1 MKENNDIIDTLPK
14 AIFII
19 PMRGCPVFP
28 GLFTTIEVSD
38 KQDIDIIRHCEQYN
52 GFGLVMLRNEGKD
65 TRNLT
70 EDDFYKVGTYVRVK
84 NQINTIYG
92 TRTYRIFAVLNH
104 TVSDWDAS
112 TASFKDDN
120 AFLKF
125 VNRARKKAFY
135 DTGIEVSETD
145 HIITLI
151 TCDRSFG
158 GVQGRLLVMGVEQ

>member
-52 GFGLVMLRNEGKD
+52 GFGLVMLRSESKD
-65 TRNLT
+65 TRHLA
-70 EDDFYKVGTYVRVK
+70 EDDFYKVGTYVHVK

-92 TRTYRIFAVLNH
+92 TKSLFLETVCRFKVDNMLINRGAITANVRRAVRSGSSDE
-104 TVSDWDAS
+104 TSPVAVSA
-112 TASFKDDN
+112 K
-120 AFLKF
+120 
-125 VNRARKKAFY
+125 
-135 DTGIEVSETD
+135 
-145 HIITLI
+145 
-151 TCDRSFG
+151 
-158 GVQGRLLVMGVEQ
+158 